1 MEDRLNEIEF
11 LIGLIDKWC
20 TDFEIAIVP
29 HKCKDGIT
37 RVLIEDQRDGKKYG
51 LMKADLY
58 ENKTRK

>member
-37 RVLIEDQRDGKKYG
+37 RVVIEDQRDGKKYG
-51 LMKADLY
+51 LMRAD
-58 ENKTRK
+58 